1 MKDVWKNYYN
11 ALMTVYGYLE
21 RSEILFQTGRVTADN
36 GLIGK
41 NYRAIYQLTDPQQ
54 LIDVE
59 YHLKNAEKAYATA
72 VESEKY
78 KLPMT
83 FPKIIRDKSLVK
95 IQIHINKAHQSTN
108 FSGNETLDIAMIR
121 RSDDEDEE
129 KISLELL
136 NEIVAKLKIRK
147 ITAKIAIDDTEKF
160 HVIRVK
166 ASVLAKLYTCDSIQQ
181 RVATGRQIRANYFT
195 MNENRQI
202 ERSTLK
208 SIGVL
213 VLPPDH
219 PHIDVVHSHD
229 RKIRD
234 DAIFTPNHPKEILL
248 EEIPE
253 IYRNGR
259 IYKQYDK
266 KKQP

>member
-1 MKDVWKNYYN
+1 
-11 ALMTVYGYLE
+11 MTVYGYLE
-21 RSEILFQTGRVTADN
+21 RSETLFRTGFISTHDN

-59 YHLKNAEKAYATA
+59 YHLANAEKAYAEA
-72 VESEKY
+72 VESDKY

-83 FPKIIRDKSLVK
+83 FPKIIRDKNLFK

-108 FSGNETLDIAMIR
+108 FSGSETLDIAMIR
-121 RSDDEDEE
+121 RSDDEDVE
-129 KISLELL
+129 KNHLEIL

-147 ITAKIAIDDTEKF
+147 ITAKIAIDDTKKF

-166 ASVLAKLYTCDSIQQ
+166 ASVLAKLYVCDSIQQ

-234 DAIFTPNHPKEILL
+234 DAIFTANHPKEIILD
-248 EEIPE
+248 EIPE
-253 IYRNGR
+253 TYRNGR